1 MDNTSIHPE
10 QYDTVHKV
18 LKATGFSRKYGPLQ
32 HVHIDQGDSSLYE
45 CFKDVEDWNLVAQQV
60 GADLA
65 TLMDLI
71 GWLLSSNPYSTA
83 MPTHKLEICEQRRM
97 CEAGIPPEIKIDA
110 PSSLRRDCIG
120 QGSTKMEKYDKNGNK
135 QSFCTGTIIVG
146 TIRNITPF
154 GAFVDLGIEG
164 RMLGDKRFNTGL
176 LHSSEVDLNTVT
188 IGQSIEVVI
197 KKIDQER
204 GRVGLGIYTRS
215 ESANFSAQGGIEFE
229 KPEVRKRSYN
239 SSNDNKDGRNRGNCK
254 TEGQR
259 KKQKYHER

>member
-1 MDNTSIHPE
+1 
-10 QYDTVHKV
+10 
-18 LKATGFSRKYGPLQ
+18 
-32 HVHIDQGDSSLYE
+32 
-45 CFKDVEDWNLVAQQV
+45 
-60 GADLA
+60 
-65 TLMDLI
+65 
-71 GWLLSSNPYSTA
+71 
-83 MPTHKLEICEQRRM
+83 
-97 CEAGIPPEIKIDA
+97 
-110 PSSLRRDCIG
+110 
-120 QGSTKMEKYDKNGNK
+120 MEKYDKNGNK

-215 ESANFSAQGGIEFE
+215 DGANFSAQGGIEFE